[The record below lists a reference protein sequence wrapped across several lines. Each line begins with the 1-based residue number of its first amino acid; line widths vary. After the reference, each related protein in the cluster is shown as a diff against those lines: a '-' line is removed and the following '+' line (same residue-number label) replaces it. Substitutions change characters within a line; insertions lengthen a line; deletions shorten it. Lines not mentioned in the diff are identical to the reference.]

1 MSIFEFVIL
10 DIIYI
15 LFPLGIYL
23 FYLMNV
29 TNINKQ
35 ENNLFLGL
43 AICSSYYLSIKFGKE
58 FFYGSTF
65 LILNAPLAIAYLK
78 ERNFEIFLLS
88 ILTCVYYYVLTDIPV
103 WFFLVE
109 YFLYYSIYYFIKYIK
124 KEDKKEVFFSIFF
137 LIMKGIFSFL
147 LVVVSGPQLGGY
159 ELLHLLLSNI
169 LFALIIYLV
178 LIIFKK
184 SEEIVKLH
192 INLQEMQREEKFR
205 DSLFKITHEIKNP
218 IAVCKGYIDMFDI
231 YNIQKSQ
238 KYISIMKEEISRTLT
253 LLEDFSN
260 CHKQT
265 LHKDIIDLHM
275 LLEDCS
281 DNLKNLLISKNI
293 DYRLN
298 ISQDEVFI
306 QADYNRLT
314 QVIINI
320 IKNGIEAM
328 DEKLDHKITVSTE
341 FKKDKVLV
349 YFKDNG
355 SGIPEDI
362 LKQIKEPFFT
372 TKSKGTGLGV
382 SISYD
387 IVEAHGGNL
396 EYVSKLGEGT
406 TVIMSLPKL
415 EEMGKI

>member
-1 MSIFEFVIL
+1 MSIFEVVIL
-10 DIIYI
+10 DFIYI
-15 LFPLGIYL
+15 LFPLCVYL
-23 FYLMNV
+23 FYLMNA
-29 TNINKQ
+29 TNMNKQ

-65 LILNAPLAIAYLK
+65 LLLNAPLAIAYLK
-78 ERNFEIFLLS
+78 ERNFEILLLS
-88 ILTCVYYYVLTDIPV
+88 IINCIYYQVFTNLPI

-109 YFLYYSIYYFIKYIK
+109 YFLYYSIYSALKYMK
-124 KEDKKEVFFSIFF
+124 KEEKKFIVENFF
-137 LIMKGIFSFL
+137 LFFLVMKSIFSFL
-147 LVVVSGPQLGGY
+147 FILVNNFKWDIPAFFQLF
-159 ELLHLLLSNI
+159 LSHII
-169 LFALIIYLV
+169 LTFIIYL
-178 LIIFKK
+178 LLLLFKK

-192 INLQEMQREEKFR
+192 INLQEMQREKKFR

-231 YNIQKSQ
+231 YNIQKSE

-281 DNLKNLLISKNI
+281 NNLKNLLMSKNI
-293 DYRLN
+293 VYHLD
-298 ISQDEVFI
+298 ISDDEVFI

-314 QVIINI
+314 QVIINV

-328 DEKLDHKITVSTE
+328 DEKKEHEIMVSTE
-341 FKKDKVLV
+341 IKKDKVLV
-349 YFKDNG
+349 QFKDNG
-355 SGIPEDI
+355 AGIPEDI
-362 LKQIKEPFFT
+362 LKQIREPFFT
-372 TKSKGTGLGV
+372 TKAKGTGLGV

-387 IVEAHGGNL
+387 IVEAHGGSL
-396 EYVSKLGEGT
+396 EYVSTLGEGT
-406 TVIMSLPKL
+406 TVIMTLPKL
-415 EEMGKI
+415 NEI

>member
-1 MSIFEFVIL
+1 MCLQIF
-10 DIIYI
+10 
-15 LFPLGIYL
+15 
-23 FYLMNV
+23 
-29 TNINKQ
+29 Q
-35 ENNLFLGL
+35 
-43 AICSSYYLSIKFGKE
+43 
-58 FFYGSTF
+58 YG
-65 LILNAPLAIAYLK
+65 
-78 ERNFEIFLLS
+78 
-88 ILTCVYYYVLTDIPV
+88 
-103 WFFLVE
+103 FFLVE